1 MKKGIHP
8 EYKMSTVHCACGN
21 TFETRATVDKINVEI
36 CSNCHPYFTG
46 KQNLVDTA
54 GRIEKYME
62 KYNKFLRNITELI
75 EKGLFTSRDLKKE
88 VENAL
93 KFKVENIANRL
104 NLVTREEFEVQKKR
118 IEKLQKNLIKL
129 KTKKGNSRINK
140 KIRKVKKL

>member
-1 MKKGIHP
+1 
-8 EYKMSTVHCACGN
+8 
-21 TFETRATVDKINVEI
+21 
-36 CSNCHPYFTG
+36 
-46 KQNLVDTA
+46 
-54 GRIEKYME
+54 ME

-75 EKGLFTSRDLKKE
+75 EKGLFTSKDLKKE
-88 VENAL
+88 VEDAL
-93 KFKVENIANRL
+93 NFKVENIANRL

>member
-1 MKKGIHP
+1 
-8 EYKMSTVHCACGN
+8 
-21 TFETRATVDKINVEI
+21 
-36 CSNCHPYFTG
+36 
-46 KQNLVDTA
+46 
-54 GRIEKYME
+54 ME

-88 VENAL
+88 VENAF

>member
-1 MKKGIHP
+1 
-8 EYKMSTVHCACGN
+8 
-21 TFETRATVDKINVEI
+21 
-36 CSNCHPYFTG
+36 
-46 KQNLVDTA
+46 
-54 GRIEKYME
+54 ME

-104 NLVTREEFEVQKKR
+104 NLVSREEFEVQKKR
-118 IEKLQKNLIKL
+118 IEKLQKDLIKL
-129 KTKKGNSRINK
+129 NTQKGKSRVNK